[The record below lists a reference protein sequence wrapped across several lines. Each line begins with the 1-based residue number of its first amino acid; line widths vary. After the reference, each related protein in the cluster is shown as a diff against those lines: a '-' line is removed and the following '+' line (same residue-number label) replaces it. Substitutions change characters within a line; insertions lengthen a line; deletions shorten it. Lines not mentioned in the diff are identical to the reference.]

1 MQLLQSL
8 GTAVARSCPL
18 QPHTVRLKL
27 ALAFTGVS
35 LVTLHLLP
43 TPSPLLPALSC
54 VPLPPGSRHGTVI
67 WSCLPADT
75 RSPRRP
81 PALAGGP
88 PSACVFDRGVYA
100 RSKQSCRSVFLLQ
113 AFYSYQLVFVTLYAH
128 NLCIRAHGIMVKSAL

>member
-1 MQLLQSL
+1 MLQLLQSL

-18 QPHTVRLKL
+18 QPHTVMLKL

-35 LVTLHLLP
+35 LVTLRFLP

-88 PSACVFDRGVYA
+88 PSACVFDREVYA
-100 RSKQSCRSVFLLQ
+100 VPSEAVGVHFCYGLFIPTS
-113 AFYSYQLVFVTLYAH
+113 
-128 NLCIRAHGIMVKSAL
+128 LCLSPCMRII